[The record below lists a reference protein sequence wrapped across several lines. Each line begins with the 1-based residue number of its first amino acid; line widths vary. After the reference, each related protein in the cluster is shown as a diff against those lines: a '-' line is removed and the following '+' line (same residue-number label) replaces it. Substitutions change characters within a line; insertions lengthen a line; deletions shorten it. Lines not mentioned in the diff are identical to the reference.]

1 MKADEL
7 RTALRRDDTRERFAH
22 IYACT
27 EQEAESYIS
36 RVEKAVNR
44 FEEWFGAGRDLY
56 VFSAPGRTEV
66 GGNHTDHQRGRVL
79 AAGVNLDAI
88 AVAAK
93 RDGNTACVHSEG
105 YDADV
110 VDVTD
115 PVVTPEEEGHSAS
128 LLRGM
133 CTRMRELGCNVGG
146 FDAYTTSNVLSG
158 SGLSSS
164 AAFEVLLGTMI
175 NGMYFGDHLTALQI
189 AQVGQYA
196 ENKFFGKPCGLMD
209 QAASSIGSFIT
220 IDFENK
226 ETPEVRQINFDFAKS
241 GYALCITDTHG
252 SHSDL
257 TPDYA
262 AVPAEMRAV
271 AAEFG
276 KEVLREVDEAEFY
289 ARLPEL
295 RGKVS
300 DRALLRAIHFFGDN
314 ARVVKQVAALEA
326 GDFEE
331 FKRLVIE
338 SGRSSYMYL
347 QNVYSPTHANEQGVS
362 LALATCERLLAPVG
376 GAWRVHGGGFA
387 GTVQSFVPLDYVDTF
402 AGEMDALFGA
412 GSCHRLAIRPVG
424 GVRLF

>member
-1 MKADEL
+1 MEYL
-7 RTALRRDDTRERFAH
+7 T
-22 IYACT
+22 
-27 EQEAESYIS
+27 
-36 RVEKAVNR
+36 
-44 FEEWFGAGRDLY
+44 
-56 VFSAPGRTEV
+56 FSAPGRVEL
-66 GGNHTDHQRGRVL
+66 GGNHTDHQHGCVL
-79 AAGVNLDAI
+79 AAAIDRTARARVRPTGEGVVRVFSRGYAPVELAPDDLSPRQEERNTT
-88 AVAAK
+88 AAL
-93 RDGNTACVHSEG
+93 V
-105 YDADV
+105 
-110 VDVTD
+110 
-115 PVVTPEEEGHSAS
+115 
-128 LLRGM
+128 RGM
-133 CTRMRELGCNVGG
+133 AAAFARRGILWQG
-146 FDAYTTSNVLSG
+146 FDAWVESDVLPG

-164 AAFEVLLGTMI
+164 AAFEVLLGRI
-175 NGMYFGDHLTALQI
+175 GNALFAGNSLTAPDI
-189 AQVGQYA
+189 ARMGQWA
-196 ENKFFGKPCGLMD
+196 ENVYFGKPCGLMD

-220 IDFENK
+220 IDFEDK
-226 ETPEVRQINFDFAKS
+226 ENPEVRQINFDFAKS

-300 DRALLRAIHFFGDN
+300 DRAILRAIHFFGDN

-362 LALATCERLLAPVG
+362 LALAMCERLLAPVG

-387 GTVQSFVPLDYVDTF
+387 GTVQSFVPLDFVDTF
-402 AGEMDALFGA
+402 AKEMNAVFGE

-424 GVRLF
+424 GTRLF

>member
-1 MKADEL
+1 MRAEEL
-7 RTALRRDDTRERFAH
+7 CAALRREETCEKFAH

-27 EQEAESYIS
+27 AEEAKKYVL
-36 RVEKAVNR
+36 RVEKAIDR

-93 RDGNTACVHSEG
+93 RDDTTACVHSEG
-105 YDADV
+105 YNPDV
-110 VDVTD
+110 VDVND
-115 PVVTPEEEGHSAS
+115 PVLKDGEFGHSAA

-133 CTRMRELGCNVGG
+133 CTRMRELGCELTG

-164 AAFEVLLGTMI
+164 AAFEVLLGTML
-175 NGMYFGDHLTALQI
+175 NGMFFGDKLTALQI
-189 AQVGQYA
+189 AQMGQYA

-220 IDFENK
+220 IDFADKEN
-226 ETPEVRQINFDFAKS
+226 PEVRQINFDFAKS

-262 AVPAEMRAV
+262 AVPAEMKAV

-300 DRALLRAIHFFGDN
+300 DRAILRAIHFFGDN
-314 ARVVKQVAALEA
+314 ARVVKQVEALEA

-362 LALATCERLLAPVG
+362 LALSVCERLLAPVG

-387 GTVQSFVPLDYVDTF
+387 GTVQSFVPLDYADTF
-402 AGEMDALFGA
+402 AKEMDAVFGE

-424 GVRLF
+424 GTRLF